1 MLSLVTAAEQQYRHE
16 TWSRDREQALLV
28 AIRSRAAAQTVAVQA
43 AAVPQAG
50 AVSRPSVAFAPRLQR
65 AAWAR
70 PIGARA
76 RAAEACATAC
86 AVA

>member
-16 TWSRDREQALLV
+16 STWRDRELALIV
-28 AIRSRAAAQTVAVQA
+28 AIRDRRAALA
-43 AAVPQAG
+43 AAPAM
-50 AVSRPSVAFAPRLQR
+50 PVAAPARLPR

-70 PIGARA
+70 PIGARLA
-76 RAAEACATAC
+76 TADVCTTAC